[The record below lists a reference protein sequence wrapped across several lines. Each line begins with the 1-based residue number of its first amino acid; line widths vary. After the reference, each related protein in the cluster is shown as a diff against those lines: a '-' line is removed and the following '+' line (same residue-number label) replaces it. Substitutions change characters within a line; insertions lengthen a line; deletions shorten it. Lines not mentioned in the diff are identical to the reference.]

1 MLHNP
6 YSSHHHEV
14 PNPSSPYDGQIPHG
28 LVPGK
33 QIYIAGHARPHAD
46 RIQFNLLGRGGHVL
60 HINPRFHDNVIVR
73 NSENYG
79 AWGAEERSGPFL
91 FGRGQ
96 PFELI
101 ISVEQ
106 DRYRVAVNGQPAFDF
121 FHRAPL
127 QEVERLNIQGD
138 VDVRR
143 IVFSGGYNSRATE
156 LFNPPVPL
164 AVPLTLGAQ
173 PGRLIQVN
181 GVVPGHANRFDF
193 NLQDGPGAYPPNI
206 NFHFS
211 CRFDQNAIV
220 RNHSRHGGW
229 GSEERHGHVP
239 FQRGAPFEL
248 LILIEPHEF
257 KVAVN
262 GQHYTT
268 FAHRNQL
275 HEANHFAVNG
285 DVQLTS
291 VRQF

>member
-6 YSSHHHEV
+6 YSNHHHEV
-14 PNPSSPYDGQIPHG
+14 PNPSSPYDGVIPHG
-28 LVPGK
+28 LAVGK
-33 QIYIAGHARPHAD
+33 QIYVSGHARPHAD
-46 RIQFNLLGRGGHVL
+46 RIQFNLLGRSGHVL
-60 HINPRFHDNVIVR
+60 HINPRFNDNSIVR

-79 AWGAEERSGPFL
+79 AWGAEERAGPFP
-91 FGRGQ
+91 FHRGQ

-106 DRYRVAVNGQPAFDF
+106 DRYRVVVNGQPAFDF
-121 FHRAPL
+121 FHRAPI
-127 QEVERLNIQGD
+127 QEVERLNIVGD

-143 IVFSGGYNSRATE
+143 IVYSGGYSSRGAE
-156 LFNPPVPL
+156 VFNPHVPFST
-164 AVPLTLGAQ
+164 PLSLGAH
-173 PGRLIQVN
+173 PGRLIQVT
-181 GVVPGHANRFDF
+181 GQVPHHSNRFDF
-193 NLQDGPGAYPPNI
+193 NLQDGSGAYPPNI
-206 NFHFS
+206 NLHFS
-211 CRFDQNAIV
+211 IRFDQNAVV
-220 RNHSRHGGW
+220 RNNSRFGTWGG
-229 GSEERHGHVP
+229 EERHGAVP
-239 FQRGAPFEL
+239 FHKGAPFEL

-268 FAHRNQL
+268 FAHRNPL